1 MPLTTAGKLRVV
13 VSGDLRGLGPRE
25 GAPLLYDWTIPS
37 IAPQALP
44 WLAILALLMLKP
56 NRCAAA
62 WWIWVPLGCVA
73 GVASAPTA
81 LGLVEF
87 SELNAIVLEWP
98 AGLGFGVAAVWLL
111 SSYLGWKPRLRA
123 LGGMLLAQVVF
134 SALAF
139 WARGGWEEFMV
150 EIVEGVG
157 MGMGVSVLVIAV
169 ALTLAGLACRGRYGW
184 LRLSLW
190 LVAALG
196 AVWLLVG
203 GPLFPLI
210 LILLQS
216 SESAREI
223 FGLLGMAAAIT
234 FGVLLPFLVL
244 SFRND
249 FYRDRLKSLL
259 HLGGEAAP
267 PMTAPPMPPVP
278 EAAAG

>member
-1 MPLTTAGKLRVV
+1 VV
-13 VSGDLRGLGPRE
+13 VAGDLRGLGPRE
-25 GAPLLYDWTIPS
+25 GAPVLYDWTIPN
-37 IAPQALP
+37 IAPQTLP

-73 GVASAPTA
+73 GLASAPTA

-87 SELNAIVLEWP
+87 SGSNAIVLEWA

-111 SSYLGWKPRLRA
+111 SSYLGWKHRLRA

-139 WARGGWEEFMV
+139 WARGGWEEFMF
-150 EIVEGVG
+150 EIVVVEGVG

-203 GPLFPLI
+203 GPLFQLI

-216 SESAREI
+216 SESAREV
-223 FGLLGMAAAIT
+223 FGLLGMAAGIT
-234 FGVLLPFLVL
+234 LSVLLPFLVL
-244 SFRND
+244 SFCSGL
-249 FYRDRLKSLL
+249 YRERLKGLL
-259 HLGGEAAP
+259 HLGGAEAP
-267 PMTAPPMPPVP
+267 PVIAPVMPAAA
-278 EAAAG
+278 AAAGS